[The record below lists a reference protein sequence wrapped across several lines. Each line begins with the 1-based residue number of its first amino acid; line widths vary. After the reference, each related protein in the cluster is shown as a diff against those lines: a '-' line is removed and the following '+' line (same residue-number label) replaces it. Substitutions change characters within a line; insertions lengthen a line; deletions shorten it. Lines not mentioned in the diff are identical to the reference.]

1 MDFLKRHDQHR
12 VRPVAVNET
21 VPQAGVAI
29 VSSFSVDMVR
39 EITINCWPRRW
50 MGWGMASTCPYYL
63 GPDHPS
69 HCLHPVLSS
78 PPIPSPPPSAAPAR
92 YSPALCGTFK
102 TEGPAFTRLALS
114 LHSFHTAPACSN
126 IEFLPPPPGVA
137 GSSEPRSPRGANSRA
152 TDLPSD
158 EDCISIVNLLN
169 RACLES

>member
-69 HCLHPVLSS
+69 HCLHHALESS
-78 PPIPSPPPSAAPAR
+78 HTQSTAFRRPAR
-92 YSPALCGTFK
+92 YSPALCGTF
-102 TEGPAFTRLALS
+102 RLRVPHFPGLPS
-114 LHSFHTAPACSN
+114 PCIRFIPAPACKAT
-126 IEFLPPPPGVA
+126 L
-137 GSSEPRSPRGANSRA
+137 SSYRSY
-152 TDLPSD
+152 
-158 EDCISIVNLLN
+158 
-169 RACLES
+169 LESQEVQNLDHHEARIPARQIYLRTQTVLV